1 MEESRRLVKVP
12 TEGGPTRLQLLPL
25 LRRADSVHEIT
36 HLQQNTIPLAYSG
49 FLFRFI
55 TVQMGPGPFTSEQ
68 NNWVGPTQQRPRGL
82 GFFFTN
88 SFIFIFIFLLFTKY
102 IPIHLKKH
110 IEKGYSSYGGC

>member
-25 LRRADSVHEIT
+25 LGRADSVHEIT

-55 TVQMGPGPFTSEQ
+55 TVQMGPARFTSEQ
-68 NNWVGPTQQRPRGL
+68 NNWVGPTQSKAPGVRL
-82 GFFFTN
+82 LLYKFFYVYFFTFYKIYSN
-88 SFIFIFIFLLFTKY
+88 S
-102 IPIHLKKH
+102 
-110 IEKGYSSYGGC
+110 S